1 MAYDGSIKLG
11 IKIDTKGME
20 LDIQKLANKYKAA
33 TAEVEKQTA
42 KVDELK
48 KHLNEFESGNAKI
61 GDKGAIRL
69 QKELDKATESAK
81 QTQAEINA
89 LYNQLDTLQAN
100 AMKAPDTG
108 EPMLSSAEQ
117 AQFENTNAKLDE
129 LETKLSSSR
138 KKADELGMALKDSIG
153 AATQAET
160 SRTVAQLSEAETK
173 LEGVKIKAEEAGEN
187 LKNGMTK
194 SQTATS
200 AASAAFE
207 KLGGRLLSM
216 AKKVFVFSIITKA
229 LRGVRTAITAAISS
243 DNELQSSL
251 NRLKAA
257 FWTAFVPINNFVIPI
272 LKKFINWTTEA
283 VMAVTK
289 LFAKLSGKSFGDM
302 INQGKDLSAK
312 AKTSDGSNKI
322 QKSPEEQEIEN
333 KIKAIEKE
341 NKALEK
347 QRKAKQKAQKQ
358 DDKANKRS
366 LADFDE
372 LSILSEDKDDEEL
385 DALDDEID
393 KNNEIIDQLQEQLDL
408 VKEQQE
414 VRKADEGVTAADFD
428 SLGYS
433 EGVETMLTTIMKAAG
448 AALVAVGL
456 ILLFTG
462 NIVWGIG
469 FIIAGASAFGV
480 AEAAESSGQSITDVI
495 TNFFTENAALITGL
509 SIALL
514 VIGIV
519 MCCFGVV
526 TPLSIGMIVAGAAGL
541 VTEATLN
548 WSYIKDTITTFFTD
562 NAALVTV
569 ISTALLVLG
578 VILCVTGVGIPLGI
592 GMIVAGAAGLVT
604 EATLN
609 WSFLTDKIKEIWE
622 AIKDYWNTNI
632 AKYFTAAWWGK
643 LFAEMCNGAISIFE
657 KFLNFITSG
666 IRGILNSLSKLT
678 NAAGQVLGLN
688 ISIPQIEEIS
698 LPRLDVP
705 GLAEG
710 AVIPPN
716 REFLAVLGD
725 QKSGTNIEAP
735 LSTIKQAVSEVMA
748 SMGGSGGSQTVV
760 LELDGRE
767 LGRTN
772 IRQNSR
778 EFSRTG
784 VSLLT

>member
-48 KHLNEFESGNAKI
+48 KHLNELESGNAKI
-61 GDKGAIRL
+61 GDKGVIRL

-187 LKNGMTK
+187 LKNGMAK

-216 AKKVFVFSIITKA
+216 AKKVFAFSIITKA

-289 LFAKLSGKSFGDM
+289 LFTKLSGKSFGDM

-312 AKTSDGSNKI
+312 AKTSD
-322 QKSPEEQEIEN
+322 E
-333 KIKAIEKE
+333 
-341 NKALEK
+341 
-347 QRKAKQKAQKQ
+347 
-358 DDKANKRS
+358 
-366 LADFDE
+366 
-372 LSILSEDKDDEEL
+372 
-385 DALDDEID
+385 
-393 KNNEIIDQLQEQLDL
+393 
-408 VKEQQE
+408 
-414 VRKADEGVTAADFD
+414 
-428 SLGYS
+428 
-433 EGVETMLTTIMKAAG
+433 
-448 AALVAVGL
+448 
-456 ILLFTG
+456 
-462 NIVWGIG
+462 
-469 FIIAGASAFGV
+469 
-480 AEAAESSGQSITDVI
+480 
-495 TNFFTENAALITGL
+495 
-509 SIALL
+509 
-514 VIGIV
+514 
-519 MCCFGVV
+519 
-526 TPLSIGMIVAGAAGL
+526 
-541 VTEATLN
+541 
-548 WSYIKDTITTFFTD
+548 
-562 NAALVTV
+562 
-569 ISTALLVLG
+569 
-578 VILCVTGVGIPLGI
+578 
-592 GMIVAGAAGLVT
+592 
-604 EATLN
+604 
-609 WSFLTDKIKEIWE
+609 
-622 AIKDYWNTNI
+622 
-632 AKYFTAAWWGK
+632 
-643 LFAEMCNGAISIFE
+643 
-657 KFLNFITSG
+657 
-666 IRGILNSLSKLT
+666 
-678 NAAGQVLGLN
+678 
-688 ISIPQIEEIS
+688 
-698 LPRLDVP
+698 
-705 GLAEG
+705 
-710 AVIPPN
+710 
-716 REFLAVLGD
+716 
-725 QKSGTNIEAP
+725 
-735 LSTIKQAVSEVMA
+735 
-748 SMGGSGGSQTVV
+748 
-760 LELDGRE
+760 
-767 LGRTN
+767 
-772 IRQNSR
+772 
-778 EFSRTG
+778 
-784 VSLLT
+784 